1 MGRLRKRKDHLN
13 ITDLWDE
20 VETYLRQVNV
30 HEDGEHVWTNYQNV
44 VAIIMRLQEIHNQ
57 LALMEV
63 KSESTVEIKRFR
75 TMIVDPTIERLEKV
89 AAFESRKMTGKS
101 IEAQL
106 ER

>member
-1 MGRLRKRKDHLN
+1 
-13 ITDLWDE
+13 
-20 VETYLRQVNV
+20 
-30 HEDGEHVWTNYQNV
+30 
-44 VAIIMRLQEIHNQ
+44 
-57 LALMEV
+57 MEV

>member
-1 MGRLRKRKDHLN
+1 LN

>member
-1 MGRLRKRKDHLN
+1 MN

>member
-1 MGRLRKRKDHLN
+1 MN

-44 VAIIMRLQEIHNQ
+44 VGIIMRLQEIHNQ

-89 AAFESRKMTGKS
+89 AAFESRKMSGKAL
-101 IEAQL
+101 EAQL
-106 ER
+106 GR

>member
-1 MGRLRKRKDHLN
+1 MN

-20 VETYLRQVNV
+20 IETYLRQVNV

-44 VAIIMRLQEIHNQ
+44 VGIIMRLQEVHNQ

-63 KSESTVEIKRFR
+63 KSESTVEIKKFR

-106 ER
+106 DK